1 MVAVSRFVEF
11 SATGQTFATGSSTE
25 GKATFGSRGFSR
37 GTGLGSGNDSFT
49 ITLNSN
55 DQLAVNINNVGPE
68 TITLSSGT
76 DLDPRFV
83 ARDIAFKL
91 HSANADD
98 AFKFSQ
104 CEWRN
109 GYGPT
114 SNPGPNDQNSFI
126 IWSGRLGNN
135 GAGANDV
142 NLTPLGSRD
151 ARSTLGFDTVDERA
165 GVDFATD
172 FASSAYTGAV
182 AVSGSY
188 GGQLDDLYTVQISA
202 GELVEDATPNGGNT
216 YTGSS
221 TTDGTYLGSADDTYT
236 VTIDTT
242 NGSTMGAGSVNVP
255 QFTVTD
261 TPGSDDNANPIEL
274 LYSDHY
280 YDVGN
285 LGVMIKFSDAVF
297 GNGDTFAINAFTAS
311 GVAAQAVGAAQY
323 IWSSSL
329 GDSSKSIGIGAT
341 TTQTTGTQ
349 LGTKGVTVSF
359 SDSGTLDL
367 EERFNVMCRGPQP
380 IDSDV
385 TQLNFGNV
393 TVSTNSSVKVVWFEL
408 ISGAVAMSTVKFS
421 LQADGTF
428 QHHDQGDNDTEFHYG
443 TSGGGNSAPGGGPTT
458 NSQVDFSVDSDG
470 LGNIDATDIDSDTPP
485 SNLFATKAD
494 LAVVNSA
501 DNAESLGNF
510 QGAVVSDFIYLAIK
524 LGANETGAN
533 STINYRMFFDFS

>member
-11 SATGQTFATGSSTE
+11 SATGQTFTTGSSTE
-25 GKATFGSRGFSR
+25 AVAKGTRGFSR
-37 GTGLGSGNDSFT
+37 GTGLSSGDDSFT

-55 DQLAVNINNVGPE
+55 DQLAVNINNVGPN

-91 HSANADD
+91 HAASSDD
-98 AFKFSQ
+98 AFNFAQ
-104 CEWRN
+104 CEWSN

-135 GAGANDV
+135 GGANDV
-142 NLTPLGSRD
+142 NITSPGSRD
-151 ARSTLGFDTVDERA
+151 ARATLGWDTVDERA

-172 FASSAYTGAV
+172 FAASSYTGSV
-182 AVSGSY
+182 TVSGSF
-188 GGQLDDLYTVQISA
+188 GGQFDEFYTLQISD
-202 GELVEDATPNGGNT
+202 GELVDDATPNGGNT
-216 YTGSS
+216 YTGQA
-221 TTDGTYLGSADDTYT
+221 TTDGTYIGTANDTYT

-242 NGSTMGAGSVNVP
+242 NGSTMGAGSANVP
-255 QFTVTD
+255 SFTVTD
-261 TPGSDDNANPIEL
+261 TPGTDDNATPIEL
-274 LYSDHY
+274 LYADHY
-280 YDVGN
+280 YSVGN

-297 GNGDTFAINAFTAS
+297 GNGDTFEINAFAAS
-311 GVAAQAVGAAQY
+311 GTGYPKAVGSANY
-323 IWSSSL
+323 IFSSSR

-341 TTQTTGTQ
+341 TSQTTGTQ
-349 LGTKGVTVSF
+349 VGTKGVTAAF
-359 SDSGTLDL
+359 SDSGTLSL
-367 EERFNVMCRGPQP
+367 GERFNIMCRGPQP

-393 TVSTNSSVKVVWFEL
+393 TVSTNSPVKVVWFEL
-408 ISGAVAMSTVKFS
+408 ISGAVSMSTVKFS

-428 QHHDQGDNDTEFHYG
+428 QHHDQGDGDTEFHFG
-443 TSGGGNSAPGGGPTT
+443 TSGGGNTAPGGGPTT
-458 NSQVDFSVDSDG
+458 NSQVEFSVDTDG
-470 LGNIDATDIDSDTPP
+470 LGNIDATDIDSDTSP

-501 DNAESLGNF
+501 DNAESLGNW
-510 QGAVVSDFIYLAIK
+510 QGAVVSDFVYLAIK

>member
-11 SATGQTFATGSSTE
+11 SATGQTFATGTSTE
-25 GKATFGSRGFSR
+25 KTAHGTRGFSR

-126 IWSGRLGNN
+126 IWSGKMANN
-135 GAGANDV
+135 GGANDV
-142 NLTPLGSRD
+142 NVTSPGGRD
-151 ARSTLGFDTVDERA
+151 ARATVGYDTVDERA

-172 FASSAYTGAV
+172 FASSSFTGDV
-182 AVSGSY
+182 TVSGVY
-188 GGQLDDLYTVQISA
+188 GGQLDDFYTVQISD
-202 GELVEDATPNGGNT
+202 GELVENATPNGGNT

-221 TTDGTYLGSADDTYT
+221 TTDGTYIGSADDTYT

-242 NGSTMGAGSVNVP
+242 NGSTMGAGSANVP

-261 TPGSDDNANPIEL
+261 TPGADDNANPIEL
-274 LYSDHY
+274 LYADHY

-297 GNGDTFAINAFTAS
+297 GNGDNFAINAFVAS
-311 GVAAQAVGAAQY
+311 GTGYPKAPGSAQY

-341 TTQTTGTQ
+341 TTQNTGTQ
-349 LGTKGVTVSF
+349 LGTKAVEISW
-359 SDSGTLDL
+359 SGATSLDL
-367 EERFNVMCRGPQP
+367 EERFNVICRGPQP

-408 ISGAVAMSTVKFS
+408 ISGAVSMSTVKFS

-443 TSGGGNSAPGGGPTT
+443 TSGGGNPAPGAGPTSG
-458 NSQVDFSVDSDG
+458 SQVEFSVDSDG